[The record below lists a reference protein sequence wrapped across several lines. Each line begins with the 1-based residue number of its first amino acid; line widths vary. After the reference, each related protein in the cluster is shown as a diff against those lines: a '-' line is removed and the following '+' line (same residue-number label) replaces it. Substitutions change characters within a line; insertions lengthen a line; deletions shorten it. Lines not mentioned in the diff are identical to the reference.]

1 MLRRLLI
8 LLLFGLVIAGGA
20 VISWQAKGQ
29 ARLVEGDLTAARNL
43 LARAGGFQ
51 AGRLEQRLDLIGQA
65 EAHTVAAQHR
75 LDRWPLRQLGAL
87 PLIGRDVRVVRAVAA
102 SATGTARATSDVVT
116 ALEPLQHGAPTR
128 SSLLKASN
136 GLLALKGALDRDLER
151 VRAARPLITGAA
163 RQDYLKTAES
173 ASRTAQRAG
182 QGLKLA
188 ASLYGP
194 PGTARWFLA
203 LQNPAELRGTGGL
216 IGQYG
221 ILESSLSGSRLT
233 TVASYGR
240 LNARTKEGVPLPDP
254 IARRYERFA
263 ITRPGR
269 R

>member
-182 QGLKLA
+182 QGLTA
-188 ASLYGP
+188 GRQPVRSARHGP
-194 PGTARWFLA
+194 LVPG
-203 LQNPAELRGTGGL
+203 PAEPGRATWHRRPDRAVRDPGVEP
-216 IGQYG
+216 Q
-221 ILESSLSGSRLT
+221 RLT
-233 TVASYGR
+233 AHHRGLVRPA
-240 LNARTKEGVPLPDP
+240 
-254 IARRYERFA
+254 ERA
-263 ITRPGR
+263 HQGR
-269 R
+269 RAAAGPHRPAL